1 MAKLTT
7 TSYTILGLL
16 AYRPWS
22 AYELTKHMQNSAIRA
37 VWPRTESRIYLEF
50 KNLLAHKLATS
61 KEEKKGKQKRSVYT
75 ITRKGEQALSQWLEQ
90 PEGALRIE
98 SEPLLKLL
106 FSGKHAESARIQIH
120 HIREQLLSEMLVARN
135 ALSLAI
141 EQDFE
146 QVRDIEGSAWVLP
159 LLIGILETRKTWL
172 EEVERRLDT
181 EADEREPAAMAEDA
195 KRIYLKQSAKL
206 DALIEEL
213 SQE

>member
-106 FSGKHAESARIQIH
+106 FSSNHPASAHIQMR
-120 HIREQLLSEMLVARN
+120 HIREQLLEEMQVARG
-135 ALSLAI
+135 ALALAVDR
-141 EQDFE
+141 DFE
-146 QVRDIEGSAWVLP
+146 RVLDVQSSALLLP
-159 LLIGILETRKTWL
+159 LLVSLLEARKNWL
-172 EEVERRLDT
+172 VEVEKRLA
-181 EADEREPAAMAEDA
+181 EEPKQESALDAAR
-195 KRIYLKQSAKL
+195 RIYMQQSAKL
-206 DALIEEL
+206 DGLIEEL
-213 SQE
+213 AQG